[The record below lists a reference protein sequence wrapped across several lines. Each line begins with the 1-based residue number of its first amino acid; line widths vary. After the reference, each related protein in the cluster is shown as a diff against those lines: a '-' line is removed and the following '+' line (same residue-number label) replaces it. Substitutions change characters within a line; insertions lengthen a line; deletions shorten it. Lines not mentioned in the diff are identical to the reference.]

1 MIELYR
7 IKDGQNEYYY
17 TSSNK
22 EFTVNNIDSVVDG
35 ITFYPRAIQRS
46 EISIDSIEKDNFDFE
61 VPISMKP
68 FDEFIFINPNDSIFV
83 YLYNDKGE
91 SLYTGK
97 VSNVEFN
104 LKKHNMKIKVSNI
117 ISILSNNIPKNNFSP
132 SCSYDLYSKDCGILE
147 EDRKVIY
154 NNTEYQINSNLE
166 IQLLI
171 TAPDINYFSNG
182 FCIIDNQNNYIIS
195 HNTDII
201 KFLYPIKNTSFTGDI
216 YIYPGCSKTINECKN
231 KFNNL
236 ENFGGFPFVPKS
248 DPFLKI

>member
-22 EFTVNNIDSVVDG
+22 EYTVDNIASTVYG
-35 ITFYPRAIQRS
+35 ITFIPRAINRS

-61 VPISMKP
+61 VPISLKP
-68 FDEFIFINPNDSIFV
+68 FDEFIYINPNNSIFV
-83 YLYNDKGE
+83 YLYNNEGH

-132 SCSYDLYSKDCGILE
+132 GCSYDLYSKDCEILE
-147 EDRKVIY
+147 EDRKI
-154 NNTEYQINSNLE
+154 TLINSDYTIDNNLT
-166 IQLLI
+166 I
-171 TAPDINYFSNG
+171 TLKNGTYTNEFSGG
-182 FCIIDNQNNYIIS
+182 FCIIDGQNNYIIS
-195 HNTDII
+195 HSINTV
-201 KFLYPIKNTSFTGDI
+201 KFLYPIKNTIFNSDI
-216 YIYPGCSKTINECKN
+216 FMFPGCDKTISSCRD

-248 DPFLKI
+248 DPFLKL